1 MIKWVSYKH
10 RSLQQVVPIHTESII
25 NKRQKVL
32 SANQRFFVHFPT
44 QIAMHEI
51 ERLLCP
57 STAWRKLGTMVINA
71 NLPHRFWAEA
81 FFTVTYLRNRS
92 PTEAVGGMT
101 PHEAWTGE
109 KPRIDGLWVF
119 GCQAFVHIPKDERK
133 KLESKSRKCVLI
145 GYGTTLDYMIHWRE
159 RCSTAEMSFSM
170 NRSVV
175 SRSPLRSWHNQLC
188 TSNIQMS
195 LLRQFSHPHLQ

>member
-1 MIKWVSYKH
+1 MNWTLVETA
-10 RSLQQVVPIHTESII
+10 RSMLIH
-25 NKRQKVL
+25 
-32 SANQRFFVHFPT
+32 
-44 QIAMHEI
+44 
-51 ERLLCP
+51 
-57 STAWRKLGTMVINA
+57 A
-71 NLPHRFWAEA
+71 NLPHIFWAKA
-81 FFTVTYLRNRS
+81 LSTATYRRHRS
-92 PTEAVGGMT
+92 PTKAVCGMI
-101 PHEAWTGE
+101 PREAWTGE
-109 KPRIDGLWVF
+109 KQWVGGLRVF